1 MQQNNLDYRSLCE
14 EGKIFEDPF
23 FADTFL
29 KWNFE
34 AKKAFLEIVFELSER
49 DLVAGG
55 FRSYDIRI
63 DASRLPNHV
72 VFYLGLKAV
81 SLLRKWSQAPE
92 ESSFLLGIGRA
103 LTSARPSSFRIQQ
116 SYIHGLRLSGASV
129 IQFGETTTPDVYFG
143 AAYFKEEG
151 IKGVINI
158 SASHNPCQDNGI
170 KHCLVYPDGFITSIS
185 SKDMNE
191 FKRHVVKGNPE
202 KEASDK
208 ILMGN
213 LLSLQTLPPLK
224 NPFQKERELSALHH
238 LFILAAALLGKEVRT
253 ALSLKHQ
260 GNFKAAIR
268 ALMPDTQNIES
279 LLHLCDKNWNEVL
292 NFLNLPA
299 TFQKPSSFE
308 QNFLKNFVIV
318 LDYGTGSTEKTAEI
332 YRALGAT
339 LIELGLERGFNPLE
353 SKNQN
358 HLKKALREASLKYPD
373 KEVLGLAHDE
383 DGDRLAVMR
392 RDGISIDGDR
402 LLVLVASQMPKV
414 TPQGKKMT
422 VITEVKSRPEN
433 RASLTEMGVETLIV
447 PTGFA
452 FIKGAAIE
460 LEKAIQRY
468 EALPDES
475 NRFWILYGKTLD
487 LSLLSPVQIWAELSG
502 HFGFSQAYNYLFDDA
517 SLMAVDLL
525 SSLHSLNQNGEK
537 PGNLLINLDSRFKRN
552 LSSGE
557 LNIFLKTD
565 DPHYIPSSEEKEGII
580 EEFYSLFQNHPL
592 VKAIDRTDG
601 IQIHFSLPENEIGWI
616 LARKS
621 NNEDKYIVVTSAES
635 PKAMDLIELE
645 FFSQAF
651 KIHKNPITGLVLR
664 KKDEQGH
671 ERVLDPYV
679 EKRVE
684 ELGLL

>member
-1 MQQNNLDYRSLCE
+1 MQQNNSDFRTLCE

-23 FADTFL
+23 FAETFL
-29 KWNFE
+29 QWDGAARKS
-34 AKKAFLEIVFELSER
+34 FLETLIFLGGR

-63 DASRLPNHV
+63 NAGRLPNHV

-81 SLLRKWSQAPE
+81 SLLKKWSQSPE
-92 ESSFLLGIGRA
+92 DSPFLIGIGRA
-103 LTSARPSSFRIQQ
+103 LSTARPSSVRIQQ
-116 SYIHGLRLSGASV
+116 SYIQGLRLAGASV

-143 AAYFKEEG
+143 AAYFKDAG

-158 SASHNPCQDNGI
+158 SASHNPSQDNGI

-191 FKRHVVKGNPE
+191 FKRHVIRGSAE

-208 ILMGN
+208 ILIDT
-213 LLSLQTLPPLK
+213 LCCLQTLPPFK
-224 NPFQKERELSALHH
+224 NPFQKQRELTSLHH
-238 LFILAAALLGKEVRT
+238 LFILASALLGKEVMTTLNR
-253 ALSLKHQ
+253 KHQ
-260 GNFKAAIR
+260 GNFRTVIH
-268 ALMPDTQNIES
+268 ALMPDAQNTES
-279 LLHLCDKNWNEVL
+279 LLHLCNKSWKEVL
-292 NFLNLPA
+292 EFLNLPG
-299 TFQKPSSFE
+299 TLPKPFSFDK
-308 QNFLKNFVIV
+308 NFLKDFVIV
-318 LDYGTGSTEKTAEI
+318 LDYGTGSTGKTAEI

-339 LIELGLERGFNPLE
+339 LIELGLPRGFNPLE

-358 HLKKALREASLKYPD
+358 HLKKALAEFSTQYPD

-392 RDGISIDGDR
+392 RDGLSIDGDR

-414 TPQGKKMT
+414 TPEGKKLT

-433 RASLTEMGVETLIV
+433 RTSLEEMGVETLIV

-460 LEKAIQRY
+460 LEKAIRRY
-468 EALPDES
+468 QAKPDES
-475 NRFWILYGKTLD
+475 SRFWTLYGKKLD

-517 SLMAVDLL
+517 SLMAVELL
-525 SSLHSLNQNGEK
+525 SALHSLIQNGDK
-537 PGNLLINLDSRFKRN
+537 AGNLLIHLDNRFKRN
-552 LSSGE
+552 ISSGE

-580 EEFYSLFQNHPL
+580 EEFYTLFINNPL
-592 VKAIDRTDG
+592 VKSIDRTDG
-601 IQIHFSLPENEIGWI
+601 IQIHFSLPENEIGWV

-621 NNEDKYIVVTSAES
+621 NNEDKYIVVTSAGS
-635 PKAMDLIELE
+635 KKALDLIETH
-645 FFSQAF
+645 FFSLAF
-651 KIHKNPITGLVLR
+651 KIQKQPITGLVL
-664 KKDEQGH
+664 KKEDEQGH
-671 ERVLDPYV
+671 ERVVDPYV
-679 EKRVE
+679 EKRVK